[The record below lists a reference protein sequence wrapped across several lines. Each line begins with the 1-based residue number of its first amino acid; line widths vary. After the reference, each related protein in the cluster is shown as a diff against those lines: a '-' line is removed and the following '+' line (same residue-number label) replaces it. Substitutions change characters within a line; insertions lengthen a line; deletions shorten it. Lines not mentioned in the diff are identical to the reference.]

1 VVVGQLDRES
11 QRVTDLRRRSRTVV
25 LNAISSRESEIGHL
39 SARVRTLSP
48 AATLERGYA
57 IVTNAAGVIV
67 RTPDDADSAL
77 DVRVSGG
84 RFTATR
90 TSS

>member
-1 VVVGQLDRES
+1 M
-11 QRVTDLRRRSRTVV
+11 
-25 LNAISSRESEIGHL
+25 NAISARESEIGHL

-57 IVTNAAGVIV
+57 IVTNASGVIV
-67 RTPDDADSAL
+67 RNPDEADSTL
-77 DVRVSGG
+77 DIRVSGG

-90 TSS
+90 TDA